1 MIDLV
6 AQQIIGKTR
15 YVPFHGSVEDH
26 ANALISSHNIYIP
39 VYAV

>member
-6 AQQIIGKTR
+6 AQQVVGKTR
-15 YVPFHGSVEDH
+15 YVPLHGSVEDH
-26 ANALISSHNIYIP
+26 ANVLISSHNIYIP